1 MSNLN
6 ILVDGEQTATL
17 AVATGSSAVQ
27 VSGFD
32 IYSDEG
38 NIRVGNTIYVQV
50 TPASGV
56 LGFTL
61 ISATDSALT
70 GSVTDLYTA
79 PDTSGTAKVT
89 IAFPIPDTLA
99 QQFIGIRFDGTVGT
113 TANNDVDAIFWD
125 QK

>member
-6 ILVDGEQTATL
+6 ILTDGEQTATL
-17 AVATGSSAVQ
+17 VVATGSSAVQ

-38 NIRVGNTIYVQV
+38 NIRVGNEIHVEV
-50 TPASGV
+50 TRATGA
-56 LGFTL
+56 LGFSL

-70 GSVTDLYTA
+70 GSVTVLATK
-79 PDTSGTAKVT
+79 PDISSGTSKVT
-89 IAFPIPDTLA
+89 LTFAVPTSLA
-99 QQFIGIRFDGTVGT
+99 QQFIGIRFDGTTGT
-113 TANNDVDAIFWD
+113 GAVNAIFWD